1 MRPGG
6 IRSSVVIMR
15 AIWSGVISFGMV
27 TVPVKLFSA
36 TEEKRVAF
44 HQVHAADGGR
54 VRQKR
59 VCEVDGEEVPFSDMA
74 KGLELPDGDV
84 VVLTDEDFE
93 ALPQAIAKTISVE
106 AFVPEEQIDP
116 IMYAKSYYLAPDKL
130 GARPYALLRDAM
142 AASGR
147 IAVVRFAM
155 RERESLA
162 ALRVR
167 DDVLVLETM
176 LWADEIREPAFDFL
190 DSKVEP
196 KTAEL
201 KMAELLID
209 SLSQDFDPQEFHDN
223 YRQALQEV
231 IDAKAEG
238 REVVTPPAPAETEG
252 KVIDLMG
259 ALRAS
264 VEAAKKT
271 RPEEGEGEGEGRPA
285 KKTAASA
292 AKKAEKAEDEKAE
305 KDTTK
310 KPAKK
315 AATKAAKKTPTRA
328 AKGARGSAEVTDLHA
343 KKTARKKSA
352 AKSAS
357 SRRSA

>member
-1 MRPGG
+1 
-6 IRSSVVIMR
+6 MR

-27 TVPVKLFSA
+27 TVPVKMFGA

-59 VCEVDGEEVPFSDMA
+59 VCELDGAEVPTADIA
-74 KGLELPDGDV
+74 KGYQLPDGDV
-84 VVLTDEDFE
+84 VVLTATDFE
-93 ALPQAIAKTISVE
+93 GLPEAIAKTISVE

-116 IMYAKSYYLAPDKL
+116 IMYSKSYYLAPDKL
-130 GARPYALLRDAM
+130 GVRPYALLRDAM

-147 IAVVRFAM
+147 VAVVRFAM

-167 DDVLVLETM
+167 DDVLTLETM
-176 LWADEIREPAFDFL
+176 LWADEIRKPDFDFL

-209 SLSQDFDPQEFHDN
+209 SLSADFNPEDYHDN
-223 YRQALQEV
+223 YREALEE
-231 IDAKAEG
+231 IIEAKVAG
-238 REVVTPPAPAETEG
+238 REVVTPPAPAEG
-252 KVIDLMG
+252 GAQVIDLMA
-259 ALRAS
+259 ALKAS

-271 RPEEGEGEGEGRPA
+271 RGAGEEKAEKPAAKKSTA
-285 KKTAASA
+285 KKTAA
-292 AKKAEKAEDEKAE
+292 
-305 KDTTK
+305 
-310 KPAKK
+310 
-315 AATKAAKKTPTRA
+315 KKTATPARA
-328 AKGARGSAEVTDLHA
+328 AKGARGEAKTTDLH
-343 KKTARKKSA
+343 KPARKKPA
-352 AKSAS
+352 TKSTS
-357 SRRSA
+357 TRRSA